1 LVEAVERVELMNEEE
16 AQKEV
21 DERNAISEAYIR
33 QHYGDSIG
41 PRRRYHWE
49 VRGGEPCLVED

>member
-1 LVEAVERVELMNEEE
+1 MKEEK

-21 DERNAISEAYIR
+21 EERNRHSKAYIA
-33 QHYGDSIG
+33 QHYGNSIG

-49 VRGGEPCLVED
+49 VRGGEPCLVEE

>member
-1 LVEAVERVELMNEEE
+1 MTEEE

-21 DERNAISEAYIR
+21 DEGNQRIDARNEHCNSVGSY
-33 QHYGDSIG
+33 G
-41 PRRRYHWE
+41 PRRSFHWE